1 MQIFRFVL
9 EANMFLKDFKIKDEE
24 NVIALALFGSY
35 NTGTWIKDKSDIDVL
50 VLLNEKRDVSFE
62 FHLEDELIPSLEEFF
77 NYSNIHLT
85 FIYINEFDSS
95 LAICYI
101 DSKDKIIVDYNREI
115 DFRLY
120 VNKYLRNNE
129 WLDYL
134 IREDTKLLRREK

>member
-1 MQIFRFVL
+1 MRIFRFVL
-9 EANMFLKDFKIKDEE
+9 EANMFLKKFKFKDED
-24 NVIALALFGSY
+24 NIIALAVFGSY
-35 NTGTWIKDKSDIDVL
+35 NTRKWIKDKSDIDVL

-62 FHLEDELIPSLEEFF
+62 FQLEDELIPSLEEFF
-77 NYSNIHLT
+77 NYNQIHLT
-85 FIYINEFDSS
+85 FVYISEFDSS

-134 IREDTKLLRREK
+134 IKEDTKLLRREK